1 MIANS
6 NNSYSINSNNSYSI
20 NSKPET
26 EPDTEVTAEERGG
39 AKRICYGL
47 LYGIGA
53 GRLAV
58 ELGISR
64 LQAQEFQASFMREY
78 EGCAAWVQQCCDRA
92 RQCGFVET
100 LHGLEIVQATFKIA

>member
-1 MIANS
+1 MSLDSSQSLEFQQPA
-6 NNSYSINSNNSYSI
+6 
-20 NSKPET
+20 PEPWLLDRAAVLLVQRALSAT
-26 EPDTEVTAEERGG
+26 TCSVMLAQPQLAE
-39 AKRICYGL
+39 
-47 LYGIGA
+47 
-53 GRLAV
+53 
-58 ELGISR
+58 R